1 MKDILVRMRIV
12 VLDGYCLN
20 PGDLSWDALRAMGDV
35 EVFDRTPESQV
46 AERTAGAVIA
56 LTNKAPFSGS
66 TLAALPDLKY
76 IGVLATGYNIVD
88 VAAARQRGVVVSNI
102 PTYGTH
108 SVAQMT
114 MALLLELC
122 HHVGAHSEA
131 VRNGEWSRNPDWSF
145 WRTPQVELAGKQF
158 GVIGFGRIGSQAAVA
173 AAGLGMKIAAYDST
187 PGHGPEGKDVQW
199 MELDELISTSDVV
212 SLHCPLFPETKDL
225 MNRDRIRMMKKT
237 AFLLNTSRGPL
248 VVEQDLADAL
258 NEGLIAGAGIDVVPQ
273 EPPVNGSP
281 LFSAKNCIVTPHMAW
296 ATLEARGRLMNIAVE
311 NVRAFLAGSPANRV
325 A

>member
-1 MKDILVRMRIV
+1 MRMRIV

-46 AERTAGAVIA
+46 VERTAGATVA
-56 LTNKAPFSGS
+56 LTNKSPFSAA
-66 TLAALPDLKY
+66 TLAALPELKY

-88 VAAARQRGVVVSNI
+88 VAAARERGVVVSNV

-108 SVAQMT
+108 SVGQMT

-122 HHVGAHSEA
+122 HQVGRHSDL
-131 VRNGEWSRNPDWSF
+131 VRAGEWSRNPDWSF
-145 WRTPQVELAGKQF
+145 WRSNQVELAGKQF
-158 GVIGFGRIGSQAAVA
+158 GVVGFGRIGRQAALA
-173 AAGLGMKIAAYDST
+173 AAGLGMKIAAYDAK
-187 PGHGPEGKDVQW
+187 PGAPLDGVDFQW
-199 MELDELISTSDVV
+199 MQLDQLIATSDVV
-212 SLHCPLFPETKDL
+212 SLHCPLFPDTKDL
-225 MNRDRIRMMKKT
+225 MNRDRIAKMKPS

-248 VVEQDLADAL
+248 IVEQDLADAL
-258 NEGLIAGAGIDVVPQ
+258 NNGVIAGAGIDVVPQ

-296 ATLEARGRLMNIAVE
+296 ATLEARGRLMDIAVG
-311 NVRAFLAGSPANRV
+311 NVRAFLSGAPVNQVG
-325 A
+325 